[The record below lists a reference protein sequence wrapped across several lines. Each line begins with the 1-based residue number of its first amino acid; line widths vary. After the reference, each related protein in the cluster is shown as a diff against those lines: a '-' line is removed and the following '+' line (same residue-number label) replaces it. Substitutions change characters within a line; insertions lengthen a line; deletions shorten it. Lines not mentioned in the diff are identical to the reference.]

1 MLRYQT
7 CSWHLSLLIVLYAL
21 THWLMTEKL
30 NPKKHK
36 MWPVWLNIWYH
47 EKTFCLF
54 LLNYHT
60 HVRGCKVNFHFF
72 FFYADS
78 IETNIITA
86 ADNVE
91 SGNQQLNA
99 AASYQVSVI
108 LKEEWNDMQKLIQ
121 NFALFHQ
128 IDRKLCACEPFLS
141 SDSLTVKF
149 DLMLNCIKRVENQC
163 IGSTAG
169 GNSHQVCWLSDSV
182 LLIQYNTWISFHIT

>member
-1 MLRYQT
+1 MFEDVK
-7 CSWHLSLLIVLYAL
+7 S
-21 THWLMTEKL
+21 
-30 NPKKHK
+30 
-36 MWPVWLNIWYH
+36 
-47 EKTFCLF
+47 TFIL
-54 LLNYHT
+54 
-60 HVRGCKVNFHFF
+60 

-169 GNSHQVCWLSDSV
+169 ETAIRFAGCLTVCYLYSTIPEFLST
-182 LLIQYNTWISFHIT
+182 LLTLHYFTGVDHNFKS